1 MESEESS
8 KGGFAFPL
16 SWESMLPWVRHLMR
30 SGLMSGILCDLQGS
44 RGRNPAHGNLFTRR
58 QPAGPSH
65 GQNRGG
71 SQEGGFKP
79 MFQIGDKAVYP
90 GHGVGVIEAIET
102 KQISG
107 KELMFYILRVLDNGM
122 TIMIPRDNAGAVGL
136 RGVIRK
142 LEIPKVLQIL
152 KDRDVEID
160 NQTWNRRYREYMEKI
175 NTGSIFEIA
184 EVLRDLYLL
193 RAEKELSFGE
203 RKILDTAKNLLV
215 KELAIVRDVKETDIL
230 REIKTIFGK
239 NF

>member
-1 MESEESS
+1 
-8 KGGFAFPL
+8 
-16 SWESMLPWVRHLMR
+16 
-30 SGLMSGILCDLQGS
+30 
-44 RGRNPAHGNLFTRR
+44 
-58 QPAGPSH
+58 
-65 GQNRGG
+65 
-71 SQEGGFKP
+71 

-90 GHGVGVIEAIET
+90 GHGVGIIEAIET

-107 KELMFYILRVLDNGM
+107 KELMFYIMRVLDNGM

-152 KDRDVEID
+152 RDRDVEID

-193 RAEKELSFGE
+193 RTEKELSFGE

>member
-1 MESEESS
+1 
-8 KGGFAFPL
+8 
-16 SWESMLPWVRHLMR
+16 
-30 SGLMSGILCDLQGS
+30 
-44 RGRNPAHGNLFTRR
+44 
-58 QPAGPSH
+58 
-65 GQNRGG
+65 
-71 SQEGGFKP
+71 

-107 KELMFYILRVLDNGM
+107 RELMFYILRVLDNGM

-142 LEIPKVLQIL
+142 LEIPKVLKIL
-152 KDRDVEID
+152 RDRDVEID

-193 RAEKELSFGE
+193 RTEKELSFGE
-203 RKILDTAKNLLV
+203 RKILDTAKSLLV
-215 KELAIVRDVKETDIL
+215 KELAIVRDVRETDIL

-239 NF
+239 DF